1 MLAKVD
7 TPLDMAEGISYHLQQ
22 LMNEKDDASDNLEN
36 GHKGGSRHTHKENNM
51 RLKQHGTFAYFN
63 DEFDATSLNFALL
76 KNTLLVLIWLV
87 LMKNMLAQS
96 IFFKRRTM
104 REPHS
109 LAHMQETMLQK

>member
-1 MLAKVD
+1 
-7 TPLDMAEGISYHLQQ
+7 
-22 LMNEKDDASDNLEN
+22 MNEKDDASDNLEN

-87 LMKNMLAQS
+87 FRKNTLAQS
-96 IFFKRRTM
+96 IFFKQRTM
-104 REPHS
+104 REAHN
-109 LAHMQETMLQK
+109 LTHMQETMLQK